1 MFMDTHT
8 CVYVDPYTKLLNAL
22 VVSGSVML
30 LEVLIGIMCREQR
43 HVHEEQ
49 IQVSLVKF
57 ITA

>member
-1 MFMDTHT
+1 MDTHT